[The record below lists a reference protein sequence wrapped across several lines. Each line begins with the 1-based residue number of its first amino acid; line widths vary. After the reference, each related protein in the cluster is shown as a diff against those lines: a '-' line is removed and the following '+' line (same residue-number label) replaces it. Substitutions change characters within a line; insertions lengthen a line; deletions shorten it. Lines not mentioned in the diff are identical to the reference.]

1 MKYNYKFSE
10 ITYKSGRKSLII
22 EVDKEIQLVG
32 NFLMSDIQGNDPS
45 YVYEAI
51 DKVINGESNFEEI
64 NGNMCGVEIRK
75 DYTMVY
81 NNLAPDGM
89 GNYCKI
95 ETSELRN
102 LIEVWNKRI
111 IKFKTQQDC

>member
-22 EVDKEIQLVG
+22 EVDKEIQLVA
-32 NFLMSDIQGNDPS
+32 NFLMSDIQGSDPS

-51 DKVINGESNFEEI
+51 DKVINEESSYEEI

-75 DYTMVY
+75 DYTMIY
-81 NNLAPDGM
+81 NNLAPDGI
-89 GNYCKI
+89 GNYCRI
-95 ETSELRN
+95 ETSELREF
-102 LIEVWNKRI
+102 IEKWNDKI
-111 IKFKTQQDC
+111 IKYKTQQGC